1 MSCGSPPDV
10 PWSEVLDAVHSHL
23 DGEPG
28 QAGTRTFRLSCLAS
42 TEQIICTP
50 LLTESVSMCG
60 TNIRQVR
67 FVINRRQASRDAVS
81 SRVGVS
87 CRAQ

>member
-10 PWSEVLDAVHSHL
+10 PCREVLEAVHSHL

-28 QAGTRTFRLSCLAS
+28 RAGTRTFRRGRLAS

-50 LLTESVSMCG
+50 LLPESVSKRG
-60 TNIRQVR
+60 ANIRR
-67 FVINRRQASRDAVS
+67 SARPARP
-81 SRVGVS
+81 
-87 CRAQ
+87 